1 MQGSF
6 CDFFRLNP
14 LNYFFLVTLS
24 IISSQVNAVEFNVDI
39 MDAADKENIDLSRF
53 SEAGYIPPGNYLLN
67 LRVNGTGIQD
77 AEFPFYTRMMPLSG
91 EDSKPRVDACIGE
104 ALVPLIGLKSEA
116 VKELGR
122 WHDGQCVDFSPL
134 KGTIVKGD
142 LSESAMNLSV
152 PQVWLEYSDATWL
165 PPSHWENGIPGVLL
179 DYNFN
184 ASVNHPT
191 QGAEARSA
199 TVIGTAGLNAGPWR
213 LRADYQGNY
222 YSASDAE
229 SRHRF
234 NWSRVYAYRAIT
246 SLRATMTMGET
257 YISSD
262 LFDSWRFAGASLVS
276 DDRQLPPRMRGYAP
290 EVRGIARTNAKVIV
304 SQQGRVLHETTV
316 ASGPFNIQDLSSAVN
331 GQLDV
336 RVEEQDGSVQTFVV
350 NTATVPYLTRPG
362 QVRYKLAAG
371 QPQSYQHTA
380 EGPLFTTGE
389 FSWGVSN
396 AWSLYGGGVAAG
408 NYNSAALGI
417 GRDLFSIGAISADV
431 TQSLAMLP
439 DTGTHQGK
447 SWRLSYSKH
456 FDESNSQVTF
466 AGYRF
471 SERNFMSMSEYLN
484 SRYRGSRV
492 SRDKEMYTITANK
505 SFTDRRASAYLS
517 WSHQTYWDRAAMDRY
532 SLSVSKYFDMGDW
545 RNLSV
550 NVSASRSEYNGRRDD
565 SVFLSLSMPLG
576 KGSINYNANIN
587 GGRYNQTTG
596 LYQTRDNGDNWRLS
610 AGTQNNG
617 GNMGARSQASGYYT
631 HNGSMADISAN
642 ASWVEN
648 SYSSYGLSGSG
659 GLTASLEGAALHPN
673 SGSGGTRMLVSTDG
687 VSGVPV
693 GGNGNG
699 RIKTNAFGITVVP
712 GVAGF
717 YRTSTEINVNNLP
730 DNVEVSGSPVA
741 EAALTEG
748 AIGYR
753 HFDMLQ
759 GEKLLAVLRLADGQ
773 HPPFGA
779 RVLNSRGRELGM
791 VADGGTAWLAGVNP
805 GEHLN
810 VQWSGGACSGD
821 TPASISA
828 GQQLLLPCIPVSL
841 EKDNKK

>member
-1 MQGSF
+1 MKGPCGALFS
-6 CDFFRLNP
+6 LNP
-14 LNYFFLVTLS
+14 LSACIFAALS
-24 IISSQVNAVEFNVDI
+24 VFASQVSAVEFNIDI

-67 LRVNGTGIQD
+67 FRVNGTGIKD
-77 AEFPFYTRMMPLSG
+77 AEIPFYTRTMSVSG
-91 EDSKPRVDACIGE
+91 EEEKRLVDACIDQ
-104 ALVPLIGLKSEA
+104 ALVPLIGLKPEA

-134 KGTIVKGD
+134 KGTMVKGD
-142 LSESAMNLSV
+142 LSESTLNLSV
-152 PQVWLEYSDATWL
+152 PQAWLEYSDATWL
-165 PPSHWENGIPGVLL
+165 PPSRWENGIPGILF
-179 DYNFN
+179 DYYFN
-184 ASVNHPT
+184 TAVNRPT
-191 QGAEARSA
+191 QGADSRNASVSGV
-199 TVIGTAGLNAGPWR
+199 TGLNAGPWR

-222 YSASDAE
+222 TSTSGAE
-229 SRHRF
+229 SRHSF

-257 YISSD
+257 YLSSD

-431 TQSLAMLP
+431 TQSLATLP
-439 DTGTHQGK
+439 EHGTLQGK
-447 SWRLSYSKH
+447 SWRLSYSKR

-484 SRYRGSRV
+484 SRYHGSRV
-492 SRDKEMYTITANK
+492 SRDKEMYTVTANK
-505 SFTDRRASAYLS
+505 SFTDLKASAYLS
-517 WSHQTYWDRAAMDRY
+517 WSHQTYWDRPATDRY
-532 SLSVSKYFDMGDW
+532 SLSVSKYFDIGDW
-545 RNLSV
+545 RNLSA

-565 SVFLSLSMPLG
+565 TMFLSFSMPLG
-576 KGSINYNANIN
+576 KGSINYSGNIN
-587 GGRYNQTTG
+587 SGRYSQTAG
-596 LYQTRDNGDNWRLS
+596 LYQTRDNGDNWRLA
-610 AGTQNNG
+610 AGTQNSG
-617 GNMGARSQASGYYT
+617 GQPGTRSQASGFYSL
-631 HNGSMADISAN
+631 NGSMADISAN

-659 GLTASLEGAALHPN
+659 GLTATLEGVALHPS

-693 GGNGNG
+693 GGNGDG
-699 RIKTNAFGITVVP
+699 RIKTNAFGIAVVP

-730 DNVEVSGSPVA
+730 DNVEAAGSPVA

-759 GEKLLAVLRLADGQ
+759 GEKLLAILRLADGQ
-773 HPPFGA
+773 YPPFGA

-791 VADGGTAWLAGVNP
+791 VADSGAAWLAGINP

-810 VQWSGGACSGD
+810 VQWSGGACTGD
-821 TPASISA
+821 VPALISA
-828 GQQLLLPCIPVSL
+828 GQQLLLPCTRVSL
-841 EKDNKK
+841 DKENK